1 MTHSERQLARVMQ
14 CFSQAPLIMPRV
26 LSTCFPGVQFS
37 EHGNFSVFAKEQ
49 PDGTVLGDILS
60 DPSLPLTLNMQ
71 ILVGTDGSHTFER
84 LDLNRP

>member
-1 MTHSERQLARVMQ
+1 
-14 CFSQAPLIMPRV
+14 MPPTNW
-26 LSTCFPGVQFS
+26 LS
-37 EHGNFSVFAKEQ
+37 NFGGSAWESCGDGWYYLHLFAKEQ
-49 PDGTVLGDILS
+49 PDGTVLVDILS